1 MGTPL
6 PYDKQTED
14 VVLGSIIK
22 QPSDYEDVARFFTKE
37 EAAIAQKVGKLGEI
51 LIEKNELKSTCIFS
65 FSNAFI
71 CCSNLNL

>member
-37 EAAIAQKVGKLGEI
+37 GVFYQPKAQLLWNKITKI
-51 LIEKNELKSTCIFS
+51 IWKNFLT
-65 FSNAFI
+65 
-71 CCSNLNL
+71 